1 MQIKSRAEAAASIF
15 VSSPS
20 LRHNGDSDSMNHL
33 LESWPLL
40 GVNAPVFAWLAA
52 LILLLSAFLAIA
64 VLSFKVQ
71 RFWRSSHVLSSSLE
85 KFSRPTLGSGLS
97 LAGVERV
104 KEQFARFPLLG
115 RSWIQLQDKLV
126 RRTGHEGDE
135 YWLSSSPTEILQ
147 PPAVTDYYIDREW
160 YGAIP
165 GILTGTGLLVTFI
178 AILVALLHVRI
189 NGTRVEGMDLLIE
202 GLSGKFV
209 SSIAALF
216 SATLFVIAERRLLH
230 RLDRSVHNLSGG
242 AAGIIPVLT
251 PIHVLIDL
259 HKDIGE
265 QSVAFRSF
273 NADLSGRLKQS
284 FSESMGPTLERMVT
298 AVEDLNQLL
307 RAAETAKSDTISESL
322 SGMISRLESSL
333 TDSLG
338 KMGEQFASKLSGDS
352 MTQFAR
358 VADSIAGAAS
368 VFEKMTKHNQ
378 ETQAV
383 LSEIVSLAKT
393 SATEQMALGRSQI
406 EDLTNVLRSML
417 TQIEQA
423 TGSSVT
429 NMGVALSVM
438 MADISSKVA
447 ELTEQSRNSMVQT
460 SQASADAAKSVIK
473 DASDWSIANKEQLA
487 SLIEKHTSQLVT
499 VEKLTGSLEEAASRF
514 TSASTQ
520 FNSILTKLQQ
530 VSTDA
535 GVCTTAMSG
544 AAKSVKDSQE
554 GLQIVADESL
564 AQVVNL
570 SQVGREQQEFVSKI
584 LQTMQQYQETFAK
597 VESSASS
604 LLQMLDRNL
613 NQHLELCKKGYDSL
627 IEVSNNHFVN
637 ATERLGSTVDELQEY
652 LADLNELLAAKSPA
666 RNAHAG

>member
-1 MQIKSRAEAAASIF
+1 M
-15 VSSPS
+15 
-20 LRHNGDSDSMNHL
+20 
-33 LESWPLL
+33 
-40 GVNAPVFAWLAA
+40 
-52 LILLLSAFLAIA
+52 
-64 VLSFKVQ
+64 
-71 RFWRSSHVLSSSLE
+71 
-85 KFSRPTLGSGLS
+85 
-97 LAGVERV
+97 
-104 KEQFARFPLLG
+104 
-115 RSWIQLQDKLV
+115 
-126 RRTGHEGDE
+126 
-135 YWLSSSPTEILQ
+135 
-147 PPAVTDYYIDREW
+147 
-160 YGAIP
+160 
-165 GILTGTGLLVTFI
+165 
-178 AILVALLHVRI
+178 
-189 NGTRVEGMDLLIE
+189 
-202 GLSGKFV
+202 
-209 SSIAALF
+209 
-216 SATLFVIAERRLLH
+216 
-230 RLDRSVHNLSGG
+230 
-242 AAGIIPVLT
+242 PVLT
-251 PIHVLIDL
+251 PIHLLIDL

-284 FSESMGPTLERMVT
+284 FSESMGPTLGRMVT
-298 AVEDLNQLL
+298 AVEELNQLL

-333 TDSLG
+333 TESLG

-352 MTQFAR
+352 MSQFAR
-358 VADSIAGAAS
+358 VAESIAGAAS
-368 VFEKMTKHNQ
+368 VFEKMTRHNQ

-383 LSEIVSLAKT
+383 LSEIVALAKS

-423 TGSSVT
+423 TGSSVN
-429 NMGVALSVM
+429 NMGAALSAM
-438 MADISSKVA
+438 MADLSSKVA

-460 SQASADAAKSVIK
+460 SQATADAAKSVIK
-473 DASDWSIANKEQLA
+473 DASDWSIASKEQLA
-487 SLIEKHTSQLVT
+487 SLIDKHTSQLMT

-514 TSASTQ
+514 SSASSE
-520 FNSILTKLQQ
+520 FNSIITKLQH

-535 GVCTTAMSG
+535 GVCMTAMSG

-564 AQVVNL
+564 SQVVNL

-604 LLQMLDRNL
+604 LLQMLDRNV
-613 NQHLELCKKGYDSL
+613 NQHLELCRKGYDSL

-652 LADLNELLAAKSPA
+652 LQDLNELLAAKSPA
-666 RNAHAG
+666 RNGHGT

>member
-1 MQIKSRAEAAASIF
+1 MNYLLQSWSILGINAPRFAWFAAFILLILALLSIF
-15 VSSPS
+15 V
-20 LRHNGDSDSMNHL
+20 L
-33 LESWPLL
+33 L
-40 GVNAPVFAWLAA
+40 
-52 LILLLSAFLAIA
+52 
-64 VLSFKVQ
+64 FKVQ
-71 RFWRSSHVLSSSLE
+71 RFSRSSGSLSSSLE
-85 KFSRPTLGSGLS
+85 KLSKPTIGNGLS
-97 LAGVERV
+97 LAQVEGM
-104 KEQFARFPLLG
+104 KEQFARFPLFA
-115 RSWIQLQDKLV
+115 RSWTRLRDKLV
-126 RRTGHEGDE
+126 RRSGQEGDE
-135 YWLSSSPTEILQ
+135 FWLSSPASEVLQ
-147 PPAVTDYYIDREW
+147 PSVVTDYYIDREW
-160 YGAIP
+160 YSAIP

-209 SSIAALF
+209 SSIAALMA
-216 SATLFVIAERRLLH
+216 ATIFVVFERTQMH
-230 RLDRSVHNLSGG
+230 KLDRSVHQLS
-242 AAGIIPVLT
+242 AAVDGVIPVLA
-251 PIHVLIDL
+251 PIHLLIEL
-259 HKDIGE
+259 QKDIGE

-333 TDSLG
+333 TESLG

-352 MTQFAR
+352 MTQFSR
-358 VADSIAGAAS
+358 VSDSIAGAAS
-368 VFEKMTKHNQ
+368 VFEKMTRHNQ

-383 LSEIVSLAKT
+383 LSEIVALAKS

-423 TGSSVT
+423 TGSSVN
-429 NMGVALSVM
+429 NMGAALSVM
-438 MADISSKVA
+438 MADLSSKVA
-447 ELTEQSRNSMVQT
+447 ELTEQSRSSMVQT
-460 SQASADAAKSVIK
+460 SQASAEAAKSVIK
-473 DASDWSIANKEQLA
+473 EASDWSIASKEQLA
-487 SLIEKHTSQLVT
+487 SLIEKHTSQLMT
-499 VEKLTGSLEEAASRF
+499 VEKLTSSLEEAASRF
-514 TSASTQ
+514 SLASSE
-520 FNSILTKLQQ
+520 FNSIITKLQH

-535 GVCTTAMSG
+535 GVCMTAMSG

-564 AQVVNL
+564 SQVVNL

-652 LADLNELLAAKSPA
+652 LSDLNELLATKSPA
-666 RNAHAG
+666 RNAHGG

>member
-1 MQIKSRAEAAASIF
+1 MKY
-15 VSSPS
+15 
-20 LRHNGDSDSMNHL
+20 L
-33 LESWPLL
+33 LESWPIF
-40 GVNAPVFAWLAA
+40 GVNAPRFAWLAA
-52 LILLLSAFLAIA
+52 FILLFFALLAIV
-64 VLSFKVQ
+64 VLFFKVQ
-71 RFWRSSHVLSSSLE
+71 RFWRSSRILTSFLE
-85 KFSRPTLGSGLS
+85 KSSKPSFGNGLS
-97 LAGVERV
+97 LAEVDEV
-104 KEQFARFPLLG
+104 KEQFTKAPLFG

-126 RRTGHEGDE
+126 RRTGSAGDE
-135 YWLSSSPTEILQ
+135 YWLSSPASEILQ
-147 PPAVTDYYIDREW
+147 PSAVTDYYIDRQW

-178 AILVALLHVRI
+178 AILVALLHVKI

-209 SSIAALF
+209 SSIAALL
-216 SATLFVIAERRLLH
+216 SATLFVIAERKLLH
-230 RLDRSVHNLSGG
+230 KLDRSVDSLSSGV
-242 AAGIIPVLT
+242 AGIIPVLT

-259 HKDIGE
+259 QKDISE

-273 NADLSGRLKQS
+273 NADLSVRLKQS
-284 FSESMGPTLERMVT
+284 FSESVGPTLERMAS

-307 RAAETAKSDTISESL
+307 RAAEASKSDTISESL
-322 SGMISRLESSL
+322 SGMITRLESSL
-333 TDSLG
+333 TESLG
-338 KMGEQFASKLSGDS
+338 KMGGQFASKLSGDS
-352 MTQFAR
+352 MTQFTR
-358 VADSIAGAAS
+358 VAESIAGAAS
-368 VFEKMTKHNQ
+368 VFEKMTRHNQ

-383 LSEIVSLAKT
+383 LSEIVALAKS
-393 SATEQMALGRSQI
+393 SATDQMALGRSQI

-423 TGSSVT
+423 TGSSVN
-429 NMGVALSVM
+429 NMGVALSAM
-438 MADISSKVA
+438 MADLSSKVG
-447 ELTEQSRNSMVQT
+447 ELTEQSRTSMVQT
-460 SQASADAAKSVIK
+460 SQASAEAAKSVIK
-473 DASDWSIANKEQLA
+473 DASDWSVASKEQLA
-487 SLIEKHTSQLVT
+487 SLIEKHTSQLMT
-499 VEKLTGSLEEAASRF
+499 VEKLTGSLEEAANRF
-514 TSASTQ
+514 SSASSQ

-535 GVCTTAMSG
+535 GVCMTAMSG

-564 AQVVNL
+564 SQVVNL
-570 SQVGREQQEFVSKI
+570 SQAGREQQEFISKI
-584 LQTMQQYQETFAK
+584 SQTMEQYQETFAK

-652 LADLNELLAAKSPA
+652 LQDLNELLAARSPA
-666 RNAHAG
+666 RNSHGG